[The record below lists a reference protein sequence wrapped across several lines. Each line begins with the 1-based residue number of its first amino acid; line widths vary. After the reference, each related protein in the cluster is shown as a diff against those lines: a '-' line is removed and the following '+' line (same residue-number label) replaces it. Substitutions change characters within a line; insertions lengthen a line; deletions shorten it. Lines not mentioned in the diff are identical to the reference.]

1 MFKKI
6 IQLWKN

>member
-6 IQLWKN
+6 CSS

>member
-6 IQLWKN
+6 I

>member
-6 IQLWKN
+6 LHYS

>member
-6 IQLWKN
+6 

>member
-6 IQLWKN
+6 IIGIV

>member
-6 IQLWKN
+6 RMK